1 MAVSPEKQKALQETL
16 LKLNIREEDVT
27 EQFIRSQGAGGQKV
41 NKTSSAVYLKHLPTG
56 LTVKMQ
62 KERSQALNRFLAWRL
77 LAEKVEAL
85 QSGKKPSSAAGRK
98 APQAKKSPFEKRKTE
113 HIRIIL
119 KSEYFAGILSGQR
132 SLPQK
137 QVESLIAAMMSFLQ
151 VISVQVSVAVRWPY
165 FSLHA

>member
-1 MAVSPEKQKALQETL
+1 MAVSPEKQKALQEIL

-77 LAEKVEAL
+77 LAEKVEAFQNGKNPL
-85 QSGKKPSSAAGRK
+85 QRK
-98 APQAKKSPFEKRKTE
+98 AEKIRKQKN
-113 HIRIIL
+113 R
-119 KSEYFAGILSGQR
+119 R
-132 SLPQK
+132 SRRGK
-137 QVESLIAAMMSFLQ
+137 NNTSK
-151 VISVQVSVAVRWPY
+151 
-165 FSLHA
+165 

>member
-16 LKLNIREEDVT
+16 LKLNIREEEVI

-56 LTVKMQ
+56 TEVKMQ

-85 QSGKKPSSAAGRK
+85 QSGLNLH
-98 APQAKKSPFEKRKTE
+98 QQKTE
-113 HIRIIL
+113 KIR
-119 KSEYFAGILSGQR
+119 K
-132 SLPQK
+132 QK
-137 QVESLIAAMMSFLQ
+137 NRRLRRRKQNTLE
-151 VISVQVSVAVRWPY
+151 
-165 FSLHA
+165 

>member
-16 LKLNIREEDVT
+16 LKLNIREEEVI

-56 LTVKMQ
+56 LEVKMQ

-85 QSGKKPSSAAGRK
+85 QSG
-98 APQAKKSPFEKRKTE
+98 
-113 HIRIIL
+113 I
-119 KSEYFAGILSGQR
+119 
-132 SLPQK
+132 
-137 QVESLIAAMMSFLQ
+137 
-151 VISVQVSVAVRWPY
+151 
-165 FSLHA
+165 SLHQQQTEKIRKQKNRRLRRRKQNTLE

>member
-1 MAVSPEKQKALQETL
+1 MAVSPEKQKALQEAL

-56 LTVKMQ
+56 LSVKMQ

-85 QSGKKPSSAAGRK
+85 QSG
-98 APQAKKSPFEKRKTE
+98 
-113 HIRIIL
+113 I
-119 KSEYFAGILSGQR
+119 
-132 SLPQK
+132 
-137 QVESLIAAMMSFLQ
+137 
-151 VISVQVSVAVRWPY
+151 
-165 FSLHA
+165 SLHQQQTEKIRKQKNRRLRRRKQNTLE

>member
-1 MAVSPEKQKALQETL
+1 MAVSPEKQKALQDTL
-16 LKLNIREEDVT
+16 LKLNIREEDVA

-85 QSGKKPSSAAGRK
+85 QSGK
-98 APQAKKSPFEKRKTE
+98 
-113 HIRIIL
+113 
-119 KSEYFAGILSGQR
+119 
-132 SLPQK
+132 
-137 QVESLIAAMMSFLQ
+137 
-151 VISVQVSVAVRWPY
+151 
-165 FSLHA
+165 SLHQQQTEKIRKQKNRRLRRGKHPLT